1 MFLSIADQAAIVLSY
16 RQFVESGRTI
26 EDHMLEFGYLDE
38 MDARTSLAYGELLN
52 LTMLKNYSDFE
63 LKDLI

>member
-1 MFLSIADQAAIVLSY
+1 MFLSIADQAAITLSY

-26 EDHMLEFGYLDE
+26 EDHILDYGYSDE

-52 LTMLKNYSDFE
+52 LTVFKNHSDFE

>member
-26 EDHMLEFGYLDE
+26 EAHMQEYGYPDK

-52 LTMLKNYSDFE
+52 LIVFKNHSDFE
-63 LKDLI
+63 LKELI